1 LKRLRTFLFTL
12 CIASTAQALDKQGA
26 AHAGGGGGSGAS
38 DGFGVSGSVM
48 LGVSLYNP
56 SYAARPDNTGLALL
70 RYAAHADI
78 DLIGHKLSIPI
89 DVNLFTDR
97 MRDGALAMVPTEFDV
112 IAGVTSTWEAAK
124 GSFEFG
130 LRLEQDRPLDRG
142 SFRQEYIDLRVR
154 YIYSVRSF
162 APTLSRA
169 LKGGDIRGWIGQ
181 GTFLY
186 NPTYAARPDN
196 TDLALFRAMAHA
208 EVSAFEEHVA
218 FGLDTTWFTRREASH
233 FTPTELD
240 FTAELIFRLER
251 YEFHLAYER
260 DMPVDRKGLA
270 QEFVFAS
277 ISAAF
282 DFKPHRE

>member
-1 LKRLRTFLFTL
+1 M
-12 CIASTAQALDKQGA
+12 CVAGPGYALDKQGA
-26 AHAGGGGGSGAS
+26 AHSGTSGAAAF
-38 DGFGVSGSVM
+38 DANGFGVSGSVM

-56 SYAARPDNTGLALL
+56 SYTARPDNTGLAFL
-70 RYAAHADI
+70 RYAAHADV
-78 DLIGHKLSIPI
+78 DLIGHRLSIPI

-97 MRDGALAMVPTEFDV
+97 TRGGLLVFAPTELDV

-142 SFRQEYIDLRVR
+142 SFRQEYVDLRAR
-154 YIYSVRSF
+154 YIYSLRNF
-162 APTLSRA
+162 APGITRA
-169 LKGGDIRGWIGQ
+169 LKGGDVRGWIGQ

-208 EVSAFEEHVA
+208 EVSAFEEHLA
-218 FGLDTTWFTRREASH
+218 AGLDTTWFTQRSASH
-233 FTPTELD
+233 FKPTELD
-240 FTAELIFRLER
+240 FTAEMIFRLQP
-251 YEFHLAYER
+251 YELHFAYER

-270 QEFVFAS
+270 QEFIFAS
-277 ISAAF
+277 ITAAF
-282 DFKPHRE
+282 DSKSHRE